1 MECNE
6 NLNQLSH
13 KNEKTQANVINALKN
28 YLSHLDKEPEL
39 AKLTRN
45 RIAVLENQLDEY
57 RKSHA
62 SDIRLAAEEFVKEFN
77 IKNDAELEVMSASAK
92 FLQIGYRGGN
102 YFDTYVLELPTVKE
116 FKNDIRRA
124 EELLMHYA
132 ENKEKWNEIIDSSV
146 GSAVFEDMHSDVFR
160 LMAELSHNED
170 EYLDLSFDDKV
181 TVTIKYDSEFSEFSA
196 EVGLDFLDAERVIT
210 IEENVIDEVLE
221 IARTKTVKVRF

>member
-1 MECNE
+1 MEYNE

-13 KNEKTQANVINALKN
+13 KNEKTQLDVINALKK
-28 YLSHLDKEPEL
+28 YLFYLDKEPEL
-39 AKLTRN
+39 AKLTKN
-45 RIAVLENQLDEY
+45 RITVLENQLDEY

-62 SDIRLAAEEFVKEFN
+62 SEIRLAAEEFVKEFN
-77 IKNDAELEVMSASAK
+77 IKNDAELEVMSASAN

-124 EELLMHYA
+124 EELLMYYA

-196 EVGLDFLDAERVIT
+196 DVSLDFLDAERVIT

-221 IARTKTVKVRF
+221 IARNRIVKVRF

>member
-1 MECNE
+1 MEYNE

-57 RKSHA
+57 RKSH
-62 SDIRLAAEEFVKEFN
+62 SSEIRRAAEEFVKEFN
-77 IKNDAELEVMSASAK
+77 MKNDAELEVMSASAK

-124 EELLMHYA
+124 EELLVHYA

-160 LMAELSHNED
+160 LMSELSHNEG

-181 TVTIKYDSEFSEFSA
+181 TVTIKYDLEFSA
-196 EVGLDFLDAERVIT
+196 DVSLEFLDAERVIA

-221 IARTKTVKVRF
+221 IARNKMVKVRF

>member
-1 MECNE
+1 MEYNE

-57 RKSHA
+57 RKSH
-62 SDIRLAAEEFVKEFN
+62 SSEIRRAAEEFVKEFN
-77 IKNDAELEVMSASAK
+77 MKNDAELEVMSASAK

-102 YFDTYVLELPTVKE
+102 YFDTYVSELPTVKE

-124 EELLMHYA
+124 EELLVHYA

-160 LMAELSHNED
+160 LMSELSHNEG

-181 TVTIKYDSEFSEFSA
+181 TVTIKYDSEFSADVSLE
-196 EVGLDFLDAERVIT
+196 FLDAERVIA

-221 IARTKTVKVRF
+221 IARNKMVRVRF